1 MISGVFGAGWWQWW
15 WLLLSYMIAWKRK
28 KIIFSRE
35 LCLGRSVGLYQIV
48 GSLIESKYLG
58 SSWPGI
64 KVFHRWVKMKV
75 QECSWLKNM
84 QRQGL
89 DVSGKKR
96 PLDLL
101 LIPRS
106 DSLSW
111 GDCQGQFC
119 MGRNDFCLGMN
130 LDEFGQ
136 VLSSRRHPGG
146 RDKGHTLPSHS
157 DSTPRPLLLYIIHHF
172 TLINCNHTIPTRN
185 LAKNLWEFLFWNYR
199 AKIYAPSPL

>member
-1 MISGVFGAGWWQWW
+1 MTMMMIIVIVYDS
-15 WLLLSYMIAWKRK
+15 MRK
-28 KIIFSRE
+28 EKDYNFRE

-58 SSWPGI
+58 TSCPGI

-106 DSLSW
+106 DSLS
-111 GDCQGQFC
+111 
-119 MGRNDFCLGMN
+119 
-130 LDEFGQ
+130 
-136 VLSSRRHPGG
+136 
-146 RDKGHTLPSHS
+146 
-157 DSTPRPLLLYIIHHF
+157 
-172 TLINCNHTIPTRN
+172 
-185 LAKNLWEFLFWNYR
+185 
-199 AKIYAPSPL
+199 